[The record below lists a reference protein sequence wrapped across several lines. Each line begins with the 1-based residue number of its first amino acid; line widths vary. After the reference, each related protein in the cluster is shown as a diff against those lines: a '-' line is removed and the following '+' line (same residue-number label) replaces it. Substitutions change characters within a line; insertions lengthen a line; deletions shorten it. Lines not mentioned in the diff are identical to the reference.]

1 MSISHLLRCASTMAL
16 NKIGQFK
23 QLSAARMSGESW
35 DCARLQK
42 FYPQATE
49 PLLDALSDGAT
60 SCAKTV
66 QIVKNLSLGRAQ
78 KCAHVDGKMCTTPCI
93 PRRSPIQVL
102 TWPDVA

>member
-1 MSISHLLRCASTMAL
+1 MSISQLIRCASTMAL

-35 DCARLQK
+35 DCLQK

-60 SCAKTV
+60 SCAKKV
-66 QIVKNLSLGRAQ
+66 HIVKNLSLGPAQ
-78 KCAHVDGKMCTTPCI
+78 NVPMLMAKCVQHHVFPGGHPSKY
-93 PRRSPIQVL
+93 
-102 TWPDVA
+102 

>member
-66 QIVKNLSLGRAQ
+66 QIVKNLSLGHAQ
-78 KCAHVDGKMCTTPCI
+78 NVPMLMPKCVQHHVFPGGHPSKY
-93 PRRSPIQVL
+93 
-102 TWPDVA
+102 